1 LSIIAAIVSGS
12 IAIAGFLL
20 SLRTTRFGTSETSK
34 SEYRASDKITIL
46 GKVKSSQEES
56 VILIHVLAPDEAL
69 ARIDLSRFQMTALS
83 DMNFRL
89 AGRS

>member
-1 LSIIAAIVSGS
+1 LTFDAGSAKYIYSISDPVLEAERALSLSIIAAIFSGS

-20 SLRTTRFGTSETSK
+20 SLRTTCFGTLETSK

-56 VILIHVLAPDEAL
+56 VILI
-69 ARIDLSRFQMTALS
+69 SNKFK
-83 DMNFRL
+83 
-89 AGRS
+89 